1 MLTNKGYK
9 YSIYNPISNM
19 REVRVD
25 IKAKLRAR
33 GIKYIWQLVEYGK
46 TEQQRTELARQMD
59 IPLST
64 LKMLVSR
71 ADLMRLRSVGDD
83 LAHLLATAGVSSCRD
98 LLQRDPEQLHRR
110 LIGLHIG
117 QKIGY
122 HTPTLAQVKSWISEA
137 QELAIDS
144 PL

>member
-1 MLTNKGYK
+1 MLTSKGYK
-9 YSIYNPISNM
+9 YSVYNPISNM
-19 REVRVD
+19 RGVGIDV
-25 IKAKLRAR
+25 KAKLRAR

-46 TEQQRTELARQMD
+46 TERQRVELAQQMNV
-59 IPLST
+59 PLNT
-64 LKMLVSR
+64 LKALVSR

-83 LAHLLATAGVSSCRD
+83 LAHLLTAAEVSSCRD

-122 HTPTLAQVKSWISEA
+122 HTPTLAQVKSWIHEA
-137 QELAIDS
+137 QGLAVGS
-144 PL
+144 PE